1 MLQNIILESKA
12 VSEYQ
17 VLKLHKYYLSMII
30 IGNKSV
36 SLQQKTGKNA
46 SFTHLYTENKYGKS
60 WLHLS
65 GRSIRIH
72 WV

>member
-12 VSEYQ
+12 VNEYQ

-46 SFTHLYTENKYGKS
+46 SFTH
-60 WLHLS
+60 
-65 GRSIRIH
+65 
-72 WV
+72 

>member
-46 SFTHLYTENKYGKS
+46 SFTH
-60 WLHLS
+60 
-65 GRSIRIH
+65 
-72 WV
+72 